1 MIGIL
6 PPFGRANSQ
15 LGEIQLIVGNRQNHS
30 ARPEAIR
37 HAVRT
42 GVLLVAALTV
52 ATCGAEEEPLDVS
65 ESKTEEA
72 RAVVLTPTAT
82 PVPDSDMDGLPDPE
96 EARLGT
102 NPFQRDSDVDG
113 IDDGD
118 EVRLGSD
125 PLFPDTDRD
134 GVVDGDEVQLGI
146 DPLRPDTDRDG
157 VADGDEIQL
166 GSDPLHPDTDRDGV
180 ADGDEIQLGSD
191 PLHPDTDRD
200 GVADGDEIQLGS
212 DPLHPDTDRD
222 GVADGDDVLPLHNAK
237 VRVSI
242 IEFIDKSQRGILHGD
257 TNAFFT
263 IYVGDAVPVIT
274 PVYSDVQN
282 QRIDP
287 IVVDVDDSWREIAVA
302 VLAQEHAPLAGF
314 FKSAVITY
322 ITGLPIQIESDGQ
335 PYDTSGTDGPD
346 LDAKVLLT
354 TVAANSSSMTTGD
367 GTDDDDQDVLEA
379 KVTVTVEHG
388 SY

>member
-1 MIGIL
+1 M
-6 PPFGRANSQ
+6 
-15 LGEIQLIVGNRQNHS
+15 IVGNLQKDF

-42 GVLLVAALTV
+42 VVLFVAVLVV

-65 ESKTEEA
+65 GSTTEGA

-146 DPLRPDTDRDG
+146 DPLHPDTDRDG
-157 VADGDEIQL
+157 AADGDEVQL

-180 ADGDEIQLGSD
+180 VDGDEVQLGID
-191 PLHPDTDRD
+191 PLRPDTDRD
-200 GVADGDEIQLGS
+200 GAADGDEVQLGS

-222 GVADGDDVLPLHNAK
+222 GVADGDDVLPLQNAK
-237 VRVSI
+237 IRVSI

-354 TVAANSSSMTTGD
+354 TVAANSSSITTGD